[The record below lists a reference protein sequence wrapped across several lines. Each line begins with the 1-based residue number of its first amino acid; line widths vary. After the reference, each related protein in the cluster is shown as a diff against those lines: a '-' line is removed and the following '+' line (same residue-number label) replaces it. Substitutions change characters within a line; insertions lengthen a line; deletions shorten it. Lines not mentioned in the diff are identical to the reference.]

1 MGTERSDNVA
11 ESTFNVEKVKKDFPI
26 LEQEV
31 NGKKLVYLDSSAT
44 SQTPIQVTDSIADY
58 YNRYNSNVHRGVH
71 TLGTLATDAYEKA
84 RETVRRFI
92 NARYFEEVVFTR
104 GTTTAINLVAH
115 SYGDAN
121 VSEGDEIVVTQMEH
135 HANIVPWQQLAKRTG
150 ATLKFIPMSD
160 SSELEKE
167 AIDNTITDNTK
178 IVAVTH
184 VSNVLGTIND
194 VKYIAEVAH
203 QHDAVIAVDGAQSAP
218 HMKVDVQDLDVDFF
232 SFSGHKM
239 LGPTGIGALYGKR
252 HLLDK
257 MEPIEFGGDMIDFV
271 GLEDATWTD
280 LPTKFEAGTPLIAEA
295 IGFAEAIRYID
306 ELGLEEIHQHEYEL
320 VNYAYNE
327 MSKIEGLEIYGPSP
341 EKRAGLITF
350 NVEGVHPHDLA
361 TALDSEG
368 VAVRAGHHCA
378 QPLMKWLNQSSTAR
392 ASFYVYNTTEDVD
405 KLIQALYR
413 TKEFFSYEF

>member
-1 MGTERSDNVA
+1 MA

-44 SQTPIQVTDSIADY
+44 SQTPIQVTDSITDY

-160 SSELEKE
+160 SGELEKE